1 MGEVRAVLVEAHRG
15 LSGEAMSEPT
25 CKEEWLQ
32 EEDAPLLPR
41 VTLGLRMWE
50 PSLKPRGAS
59 PFLGILENNEAL
71 SVSVEAQ
78 PDSTRAAV
86 LPALKVT
93 AVATVN
99 RACVDRS
106 RATPEAGDAERTWE
120 GRAGF

>member
-1 MGEVRAVLVEAHRG
+1 MRHTEASQGRQC
-15 LSGEAMSEPT
+15 LSQPA
-25 CKEEWLQ
+25 KKEWLQ

-50 PSLKPRGAS
+50 PSLKPRGGS

-71 SVSVEAQ
+71 SVSMEAQ
-78 PDSTRAAV
+78 PDSNRAAV

-99 RACVDRS
+99 RACVDRNQ
-106 RATPEAGDAERTWE
+106 AAPEAGDAERTWE